1 MKLDVNV
8 LVNKDNP
15 LDLNYI
21 PDNLYIV
28 DDNKDNFHNYKD
40 PNLKLMLRKDIKKY
54 IDMLLMDA
62 KKLGFPLIVDSG
74 YRSSSYQ
81 QVILEKLIEEKGME
95 AYKLVALPGMS
106 EHQTGLTLDI
116 FSKLNNNKNTFKDT
130 DTAKWLEDNSYR
142 FGFILRYP
150 EDKVNVTGYSYEAWH
165 FRYVGKEIAKYIHEN
180 NITFEEYYAF
190 FIEK

>member
-54 IDMLLMDA
+54 T
-62 KKLGFPLIVDSG
+62 FF
-74 YRSSSYQ
+74 SYA
-81 QVILEKLIEEKGME
+81 VNE
-95 AYKLVALPGMS
+95 ALHLS
-106 EHQTGLTLDI
+106 DQE
-116 FSKLNNNKNTFKDT
+116 
-130 DTAKWLEDNSYR
+130 
-142 FGFILRYP
+142 
-150 EDKVNVTGYSYEAWH
+150 
-165 FRYVGKEIAKYIHEN
+165 KEIVMDCLKKIS
-180 NITFEEYYAF
+180 
-190 FIEK
+190 IEL